1 MQRTKKVM
9 SNGLGILDFAIWLV
23 NSFPSLG
30 KENFGKYSCL
40 GNFKNIG
47 QIDSGHDEEAR

>member
-9 SNGLGILDFAIWLV
+9 SNSLGILDFAIWLV
-23 NSFPSLG
+23 NSCPSLG